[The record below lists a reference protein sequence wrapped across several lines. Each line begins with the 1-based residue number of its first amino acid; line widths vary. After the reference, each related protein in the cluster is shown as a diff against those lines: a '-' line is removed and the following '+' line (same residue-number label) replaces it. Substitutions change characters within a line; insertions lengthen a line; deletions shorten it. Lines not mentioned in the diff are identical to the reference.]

1 MTSTLDYDRSG
12 LTTAAVGERG
22 VSDDAS
28 DALAP
33 DLERARAAVLDA
45 HARGDLGFMDLADL
59 DAAPFTRW
67 ADALDDALTDQVVI
81 GIGGSTLGALAILE
95 TAGPAGAGGLRTH
108 FAENMDPVAF
118 GALAASLDMAT
129 TLLVVITKSGTTVE
143 TMSKF
148 WILYA
153 KMREAIGDAA
163 DGRVVAITDP
173 ERGAL
178 RPLAEQRG
186 WTTFSVPPNVGGR
199 FSVLTPVG
207 LVPLA
212 AAGYD
217 VASLLAGA
225 ADARDAARDLPVAD
239 NLALQAAADAHLL
252 YQQGVS
258 IYVMMAYSDLLSGL
272 VDWFRQL
279 WAESLGK
286 RTDRQ
291 GRAVHVGQTPVKAL
305 GVIDQHSQCQLY
317 MEGPFDKVVALLEVG
332 AFPEDLT
339 VPDLDGFPSS
349 LSHLVGRGMSEIL
362 AAELRGTQLALADA
376 GRPTCLWTFPDLSAR
391 SVGAFVM
398 TWEFVTAIVGE
409 LWDIDAFDQPGV
421 ELGKKIAHGLLG
433 REDLVAFASGFSLDA
448 GERGALSIPTRDDAP
463 GT

>member
-1 MTSTLDYDRSG
+1 MASTLDYDRSG
-12 LTTAAVGERG
+12 LTSLAVGERG
-22 VSDDAS
+22 VSDDAL
-28 DALAP
+28 DALTRE
-33 DLERARAAVLDA
+33 LERARAGVLDA
-45 HARGDLGFMDLADL
+45 HTRGDLGFMDLADL
-59 DAAPFTRW
+59 DATPFVEW
-67 ADALDDALTDQVVI
+67 AVGLDDSLTDQVVI

-95 TAGPAGAGGLRTH
+95 TAGPAGTSGLRTH
-108 FAENMDPVAF
+108 FAENMDPVTF
-118 GALAASLDMAT
+118 GALVDGLDLST

-153 KMREAIGDAA
+153 RMRDAIGDVA
-163 DGRVVAITDP
+163 DQRVVGITDP

-178 RPLAEQRG
+178 RPLADARG
-186 WTTFSVPPNVGGR
+186 WSTFSVPPNVGGR

-217 VASLLAGA
+217 VEGLLAGA
-225 ADARDAARDLPVAD
+225 RDARDAARDLPVAD
-239 NLALQAAADAHLL
+239 NLALKAAADAHLL
-252 YQQGVS
+252 YEQGVS

-286 RTDRQ
+286 RVDRQ

-317 MEGPFDKVVALLEVG
+317 MEGPYDKVVALLEVG
-332 AFPEDLT
+332 SFPNDLT
-339 VPDLDGFPSS
+339 VPELDGFPAS

-376 GRPTCLWTFPDLSAR
+376 DRPSCLWTFPDLSAR
-391 SVGAFVM
+391 SVGAFIM

-433 REDLVAFASGFSLDA
+433 REDLVDYAAGFSLDS
-448 GERGALSIPTRDDAP
+448 GSHGPLSIPT
-463 GT
+463 GTDNPSE